1 MKEIKKYTDI
11 VRYGKS
17 GTKDV
22 LKKGGYITITEKMDG
37 ANASFRIDKTN
48 PLGISCYSRNKPLD
62 AESNLG
68 GFYEWVLN
76 NIVPI
81 KDKLNPNY
89 IYYGECMNPHKV
101 KYKEEIYKNFYMFSI
116 WDLSEELNQYLSDDI
131 VKFEAKKL
139 DIKTVNYFYEGEFIN
154 YDHLMNFVG
163 KSDLTL
169 EPNTGEGIVIKNVDY
184 FDKYNRQ
191 CFVKLVSDK
200 FTEIKKQK
208 VPKTDKSMI
217 EGYIELM
224 SVLTRARVDKMLY
237 KIVDE
242 GIIPDED
249 ICIENMGNI
258 LKIINGLVYED
269 ILKEESE
276 VISNFDQ
283 KSIRKLIG
291 KNLQLIVRDILK
303 ERGRM

>member
-1 MKEIKKYTDI
+1 
-11 VRYGKS
+11 
-17 GTKDV
+17 
-22 LKKGGYITITEKMDG
+22 
-37 ANASFRIDKTN
+37 
-48 PLGISCYSRNKPLD
+48 
-62 AESNLG
+62 
-68 GFYEWVLN
+68 
-76 NIVPI
+76 
-81 KDKLNPNY
+81 
-89 IYYGECMNPHKV
+89 MNPHKV

-291 KNLQLIVRDILK
+291 KNLPLIVRDILK

>member
-22 LKKGGYITITEKMDG
+22 LKKGDYITITEKMDG

-62 AESNLG
+62 AENNLG

-89 IYYGECMNPHKV
+89 IYYGEWMNPHKV

-291 KNLQLIVRDILK
+291 KNLPLIVRDILK

>member
-22 LKKGGYITITEKMDG
+22 LKKGDYITITEKMDG

-62 AESNLG
+62 AENNLG

-89 IYYGECMNPHKV
+89 IYYGEWMNPHKV

-291 KNLQLIVRDILK
+291 KNLPLIVKDILK

>member
-22 LKKGGYITITEKMDG
+22 LKKGDYITITEKMDG

-62 AESNLG
+62 AENNLG

-89 IYYGECMNPHKV
+89 IYYGEWMNPHKV

-291 KNLQLIVRDILK
+291 KKLPLIIKDILK